1 MNILFTSLGNIE
13 DRRHRSIVL
22 EWQEQHHIVQAMP
35 ADRVLSYLRL
45 ASASLAHIDVIVC
58 DADVEPDG
66 VPSFFTLEKA
76 IRMANEVADLPEYIA
91 MRDGRKWKM
100 IPFVIMGENRH
111 YFAEISDLKGRHA
124 CIISPDRSAEG
135 ILRKI
140 QESVDNYQN
149 RLLQEYD
156 NRGMMVRIING
167 RTQISP
173 AMKRKRKYEESEYHY
188 VAADRRK
195 LARNRW
201 LTVMRDNEGIR
212 ADVAMLEQLL
222 DTKANEQEMQRFFEE
237 HPSILMQARLGIP
250 IAHPSYASPTPNTLD
265 FAFTPILG
273 AQDGDPVDLL
283 ELKGPDA
290 PLLNNLRLHRGLST
304 ALHRAMDQ
312 VRDYGRH
319 LSNPMNAIR
328 LIKKFG
334 YLPSTPKL
342 AVLIGRDR
350 KDDAENELLKLRVEE
365 QVDVKVITYDEILEG
380 HAKQLGRIILPGD
393 DDFKIP

>member
-1 MNILFTSLGNIE
+1 M
-13 DRRHRSIVL
+13 L
-22 EWQEQHHIVQAMP
+22 EWQERHHIVEAMS
-35 ADRVLSYLRL
+35 ADRMPSYLRL
-45 ASASLAHIDVIVC
+45 TSASLAHIDVIVC
-58 DADVEPDG
+58 NAHVEPDE
-66 VPSFFTLEKA
+66 VPNFFILDKA

-100 IPFVIMGENRH
+100 IPFVIMGQESY
-111 YFAEISDLKGRHA
+111 YFAAISDLKGRHA

-140 QESVDNYQN
+140 QGSVDNYQN

-156 NRGMMVRIING
+156 DRGLMVRIAKG

-173 AMKRKRKYEESEYHY
+173 AMKRKRKYEESEYYY
-188 VAADRRK
+188 VTADRRK
-195 LARNRW
+195 LVRNRW
-201 LTVMRDNEGIR
+201 LTVMRDNDGIR

-237 HPSILMQARLGIP
+237 HPSILMQARLGVP

-273 AQDGDPVDLL
+273 AHDGDPVDLL

-319 LSNPMNAIR
+319 LSDPMNAIR

-334 YLPSTPKL
+334 YLPSAPKL
-342 AVLIGRDR
+342 AVLIGRHR
-350 KDDAENELLKLRVEE
+350 KDDAENELLRLRVEE
-365 QVDVKVITYDEILEG
+365 QVDVKVVTYDEILEG
-380 HAKQLGRIILPGD
+380 QAKQLGGLILPGD
-393 DDFKIP
+393 DDFKIF

>member
-1 MNILFTSLGNIE
+1 
-13 DRRHRSIVL
+13 
-22 EWQEQHHIVQAMP
+22 
-35 ADRVLSYLRL
+35 
-45 ASASLAHIDVIVC
+45 VIVC

>member
-22 EWQEQHHIVQAMP
+22 KWQEQHHIVQAMP